1 MARNGIMNRKWK
13 THQVKKSGPF
23 RLAEYSASSDVLFRS
38 VFGISDLWG
47 KDQCVFIIIIII
59 IIIIIVIIIFAMM
72 IFGFFSTICN
82 LVNPWKL

>member
-38 VFGISDLWG
+38 IFGISDLWG

-59 IIIIIVIIIFAMM
+59 IIIIFAMM
-72 IFGFFSTICN
+72 IFGFFSTTCN

>member
-38 VFGISDLWG
+38 IFGISDLWG

-59 IIIIIVIIIFAMM
+59 IIIIIFAMM
-72 IFGFFSTICN
+72 IFGFFSTTYN